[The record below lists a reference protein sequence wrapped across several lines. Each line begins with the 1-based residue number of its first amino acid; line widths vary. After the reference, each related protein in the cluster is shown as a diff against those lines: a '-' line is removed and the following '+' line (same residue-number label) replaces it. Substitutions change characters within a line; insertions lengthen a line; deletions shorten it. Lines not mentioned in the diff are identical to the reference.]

1 MERVLEQSQKNRATM
16 NSPKTTERIRYHF
29 IGHVQHRG
37 FRYACVVCAQKEG
50 MSGWVRNERNG
61 TVTAEAQGTPEA
73 HLAFVRRLTQLVTGF
88 GNTWSVGSEKRVD
101 VVAQETGFSVRRY

>member
-1 MERVLEQSQKNRATM
+1 M
-16 NSPKTTERIRYHF
+16 NSSNAMQRIRYRF

-37 FRYACVVCAQKEG
+37 FRYACVSCAEKAG
-50 MSGWVRNERNG
+50 MSGWVRNERDG

-88 GNTWSVGSEKRVD
+88 GNSWSVGSEKHVD
-101 VVAQETGFSVRRY
+101 LVPQDKGFSVRRY